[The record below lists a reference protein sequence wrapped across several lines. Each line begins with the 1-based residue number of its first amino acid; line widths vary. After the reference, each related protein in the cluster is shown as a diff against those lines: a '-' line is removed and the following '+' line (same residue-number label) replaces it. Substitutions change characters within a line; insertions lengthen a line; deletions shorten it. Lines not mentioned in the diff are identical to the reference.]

1 MLLLGRASFESV
13 TSNIPL
19 QAPITRLVRRTSDS
33 TVCSPRP
40 LRALPAGAARLSER
54 LARRRPVRLMR
65 LLRGALLRPAL
76 QHARFCAAGKASP
89 PAQPKPAVKQAAQH
103 AVVTSTHIFRI
114 SNPEAFMDPSKRV
127 SWIVTGVVAAL
138 LAARFGY
145 ALYQDDGEFF
155 ESKPAPAPSDV
166 RKTLPDGRWARCADT
181 RATPQP
187 YRNCHTCGK
196 PVPGLL
202 CIACVRACGAGQ

>member
-1 MLLLGRASFESV
+1 
-13 TSNIPL
+13 
-19 QAPITRLVRRTSDS
+19 
-33 TVCSPRP
+33 
-40 LRALPAGAARLSER
+40 
-54 LARRRPVRLMR
+54 MR

-187 YRNCHTCGK
+187 YRNCHTCGV
-196 PVPGLL
+196 PVPASCVSRAYVPAAQGSAQGPTRTMRSRHGYGCHTSSRVGVRGSAATGL
-202 CIACVRACGAGQ
+202 AYRTAYSDTTGSS

>member
-1 MLLLGRASFESV
+1 
-13 TSNIPL
+13 
-19 QAPITRLVRRTSDS
+19 
-33 TVCSPRP
+33 
-40 LRALPAGAARLSER
+40 
-54 LARRRPVRLMR
+54 MR
-65 LLRGALLRPAL
+65 LLRRALLRPAL

-202 CIACVRACGAGQ
+202 CIACVRACGAGQRPGTHAYDALAARLRLPHV

>member
-1 MLLLGRASFESV
+1 M
-13 TSNIPL
+13 
-19 QAPITRLVRRTSDS
+19 
-33 TVCSPRP
+33 
-40 LRALPAGAARLSER
+40 
-54 LARRRPVRLMR
+54 
-65 LLRGALLRPAL
+65 RPAL

-202 CIACVRACGAGQ
+202 CIACVRACGAQGPTRTMRSRHGYGCHTSSRVGVRGSAATGLAHRTAYSDTTGSS

>member
-1 MLLLGRASFESV
+1 
-13 TSNIPL
+13 
-19 QAPITRLVRRTSDS
+19 
-33 TVCSPRP
+33 
-40 LRALPAGAARLSER
+40 
-54 LARRRPVRLMR
+54 MR
-65 LLRGALLRPAL
+65 LLRRALLRPAL

-166 RKTLPDGRWARCADT
+166 RKTLPDGR
-181 RATPQP
+181 
-187 YRNCHTCGK
+187 
-196 PVPGLL
+196 
-202 CIACVRACGAGQ
+202 

>member
-1 MLLLGRASFESV
+1 
-13 TSNIPL
+13 
-19 QAPITRLVRRTSDS
+19 
-33 TVCSPRP
+33 
-40 LRALPAGAARLSER
+40 
-54 LARRRPVRLMR
+54 MR
-65 LLRGALLRPAL
+65 LLRRALLRPAL

-202 CIACVRACGAGQ
+202 RIACVRACGAQGPTRTMRSRHGYGCHTSSRVGVRGSAATGLAHRTAYSDTTGSS

>member
-1 MLLLGRASFESV
+1 MLPG
-13 TSNIPL
+13 
-19 QAPITRLVRRTSDS
+19 
-33 TVCSPRP
+33 RP
-40 LRALPAGAARLSER
+40 LECPDSVQVHVEGML
-54 LARRRPVRLMR
+54 RRSA
-65 LLRGALLRPAL
+65 ALLRPAL
-76 QHARFCAAGKASP
+76 QHARLCSAGKGSP

-166 RKTLPDGRWARCADT
+166 RKTLPDGRWLAVLT
-181 RATPQP
+181 RTP
-187 YRNCHTCGK
+187 RRSRA
-196 PVPGLL
+196 VPT
-202 CIACVRACGAGQ
+202 VRAGCPYQPPAYRVRTCLWRRTLPRAHAYDALVARRLGLPHV

>member
-1 MLLLGRASFESV
+1 MLPG
-13 TSNIPL
+13 
-19 QAPITRLVRRTSDS
+19 
-33 TVCSPRP
+33 RP
-40 LRALPAGAARLSER
+40 LECPDSVQVHVEGML
-54 LARRRPVRLMR
+54 RRSA
-65 LLRGALLRPAL
+65 ALLRPAL
-76 QHARFCAAGKASP
+76 QHARLCSAGKGSP

-166 RKTLPDGRWARCADT
+166 RKTLPDGRWLAVLT
-181 RATPQP
+181 RTP
-187 YRNCHTCGK
+187 RRSRA
-196 PVPGLL
+196 VPT
-202 CIACVRACGAGQ
+202 VRAGCPYQPPAYRVRTYLRRRAARPGPTRTIRLGLPHV

>member
-1 MLLLGRASFESV
+1 
-13 TSNIPL
+13 
-19 QAPITRLVRRTSDS
+19 
-33 TVCSPRP
+33 
-40 LRALPAGAARLSER
+40 
-54 LARRRPVRLMR
+54 MR
-65 LLRGALLRPAL
+65 LLRRALLRPAL
-76 QHARFCAAGKASP
+76 QHARFCSAGKASP

-187 YRNCHTCGK
+187 YRNCHTCGV
-196 PVPGLL
+196 PVPASCVPRAYVPAAQGSSPRGPRVRCARGMATAATRLAALGFGARRPLALHTAPRTLRPQEAHEGRLHPEGLKHARL
-202 CIACVRACGAGQ
+202 G